1 MRRAAAACER
11 ACDRAGNA
19 MSLYDTACT
28 ALAEAV
34 RVDEVKAVHDVTAA
48 IAAYARRGKNHQLL
62 ADAVSLRDMP
72 SASWAKS

>member
-1 MRRAAAACER
+1 MRQRRSCLPNVPAIVP
-11 ACDRAGNA
+11 GNA

-48 IAAYARRGKNHQLL
+48 IAAYARRAKNHQLL
-62 ADAVSLRDMP
+62 ADAVALREH
-72 SASWAKS
+72 AA